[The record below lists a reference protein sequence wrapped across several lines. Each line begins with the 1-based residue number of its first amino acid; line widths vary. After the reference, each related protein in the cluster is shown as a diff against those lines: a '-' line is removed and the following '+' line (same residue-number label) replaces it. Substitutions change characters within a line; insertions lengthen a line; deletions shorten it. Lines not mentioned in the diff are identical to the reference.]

1 MKYSQIRAMLAI
13 SRASFRA
20 ITRNPSAVI
29 FSFIFPF
36 IFILVFGFIGQ
47 KGPMN
52 SFRVSFT
59 PDTDTTNEIYRA
71 ILNSSGIKRIDY
83 ADTSQRS
90 ADLRKGRLVALL
102 SIHANPT
109 DTVCPWK
116 ITSRTTSASNDKW
129 PLLNMQI
136 NRVIQEIS
144 DARYPNRPALARFDF
159 NTAQDVE
166 QVREYK
172 TIDFILPGQL
182 GFSLLSA
189 GVFGVAF
196 LFFNLRNTMV
206 LKRFFATPI
215 HRGYIILGEGLSR
228 IVFQLIT
235 AVVIIVVGRYAFGFT
250 LIHGFLTFWNM
261 MVLSFIG
268 LVVFMG
274 FGFIISGLAKADNTI
289 PPFANLVTLPQFLLG
304 GTFFSI
310 DNFPSWLQPISKA
323 MPLTHL
329 NEAFRQIAFEGQSL
343 WDVRAE
349 VSILLLWGIVAY
361 AIAIRTFR
369 WE

>member
-1 MKYSQIRAMLAI
+1 MRYSQIRAMLAI

-52 SFRVSFT
+52 SFRVAFT
-59 PDTDTTNEIYRA
+59 PTTDSTSELYKALIK
-71 ILNSSGIKRIDY
+71 SPGIKRIDY
-83 ADTSQRS
+83 DDNAVLS
-90 ADLRKGRLVALL
+90 ADLKKGRLVAIL
-102 SIHANPT
+102 SIQSNPM
-109 DTVCPWK
+109 DTLHPW
-116 ITSRTTSASNDKW
+116 IIRSQTTSASNDKW

-136 NRVIQEIS
+136 DRVIQEIS
-144 DARYPNRPALARFDF
+144 DAHFPNRPALARFEF
-159 NTAQDVE
+159 NPTKDVE

-235 AVVIIVVGRYAFGFT
+235 AVVIIVVGHYAFGFT

-310 DNFPSWLQPISKA
+310 DNFPSWLQPVSRA

-343 WDVRAE
+343 WDVRME
-349 VSILLLWGIVAY
+349 MGILVAWGILAY
-361 AIAIRTFR
+361 AVAIRTFR